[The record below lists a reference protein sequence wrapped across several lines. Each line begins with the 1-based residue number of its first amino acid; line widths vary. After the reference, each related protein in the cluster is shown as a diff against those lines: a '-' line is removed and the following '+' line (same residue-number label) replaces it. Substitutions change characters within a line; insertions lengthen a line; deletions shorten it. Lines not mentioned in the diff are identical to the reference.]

1 MGDANIPACPQSN
14 QLRGQN
20 HDYHV
25 IVTAMALKSFVVGL
39 LTCQL
44 AIPSVQRKLKC
55 ATRCS
60 QSAFYKIHG
69 QEIIFL
75 LVLSYDCSSDPETM
89 PS

>member
-1 MGDANIPACPQSN
+1 MSDANIPACPQSN

-39 LTCQL
+39 STC
-44 AIPSVQRKLKC
+44 
-55 ATRCS
+55 
-60 QSAFYKIHG
+60 
-69 QEIIFL
+69 L
-75 LVLSYDCSSDPETM
+75 LLSYDCSSDPETM